1 MEIQKRLAVRV
12 KALRLAKGWSQEEL
26 AHQAGMHRTFVSQ
39 IEDDAFGR
47 TRRARFHDV
56 DYLCAHR
63 LRRPHHH
70 LAITA
75 PRSAQRA

>member
-39 IEDDAFGR
+39 IERATKTSSIVTVEKVARAF
-47 TRRARFHDV
+47 D
-56 DYLCAHR
+56 
-63 LRRPHHH
+63 
-70 LAITA
+70 ITIGELLDE
-75 PRSAQRA
+75 